1 MVSFYSNLYHFT
13 TLFLSLLHNFLTVKW
28 IRKSAERDAG
38 VKKRQTYFENSDAET
53 RKLAKI

>member
-1 MVSFYSNLYHFT
+1 MDKKECGKGRRAGYPHPALHFT
-13 TLFLSLLHNFLTVKW
+13 ISLYKFSWNT
-28 IRKSAERDAG
+28 G